1 MFFKKEL
8 KKFFF
13 GCTRASLLLRLFSS
27 YGELGLVFVVEGG
40 LLSGVAS
47 SAVGCRLWVHVGFS
61 SCGMWAQELQL
72 LGSRAQAQSCQS
84 LWRVALVAPRH
95 VGLSLTRD
103 QTRVSGIG
111 GQILYH

>member
-1 MFFKKEL
+1 M
-8 KKFFF
+8 
-13 GCTRASLLLRLFSS
+13 LLRLFSS

-40 LLSGVAS
+40 LLSGVT

-72 LGSRAQAQSCQS
+72 PGSRAQAQSCQS
-84 LWRVALVAPRH
+84 LWNVALVAPRH

-103 QTRVSGIG
+103 RTRVSSIG